1 MHKIWENRPEACESV
16 DQERIRG
23 MPHRCGEE
31 LEGGARTA
39 IEGAE
44 TLTLLE
50 LAE

>member
-1 MHKIWENRPEACESV
+1 MHKIQENRPEALRVGE
-16 DQERIRG
+16 
-23 MPHRCGEE
+23 PGEE
-31 LEGGARTA
+31 TRYAPSLQGGARTA